1 MGERHEY
8 RTAVRW
14 DGQRRGTLTSPGLAE
29 MAVATPPEFPGGHP
43 GIWSPEHLYVASVE
57 VCIMT
62 TFLAIAENSKL
73 AFSQYASSAEGILE
87 KTDAGYRV
95 TEITV
100 CPRITIGD
108 EAMRDRAARAI
119 EKAEKAC
126 LISNSMK
133 TIVHLK
139 AEIVVS

>member
-8 RTAVRW
+8 RTTVRW
-14 DGQRRGTLTSPGLAE
+14 DGQRKGTLGAPGLGE
-29 MAVATPPEFPGGHP
+29 IAVATPPEFPGGHP

-57 VCIMT
+57 VCVMT

-73 AFSQYASSAEGILE
+73 EFTHYSSSAEGILE
-87 KTDAGYRV
+87 KTETGYRM

-100 CPRITIGD
+100 KPRIVIRED
-108 EAMRDRAARAI
+108 AAREKAARAI
-119 EKAEKAC
+119 EKAEKVC

-133 TIVHLK
+133 TVVRLQ
-139 AEIVVS
+139 AEIVVA